1 MFTYRRVKNDKELE
15 EVYRL
20 RYQVY
25 CTECGFEDPKDHPG
39 GLEKDEFDEFAVHFV
54 AVDRSENIIGTVRL
68 VNNSELGFPVEK
80 FCNIDLDTARIPRD
94 GLGEISRLA
103 ISKTYR
109 RRAGDGVYGASS
121 GTPGLKPAKKEIV
134 DRRRKRPAIVLGLL
148 KALYRESKWMGT
160 VNWYAAMERPLHVLL
175 RRYGF
180 VFYPIGKEVHYHGY
194 RTPYIARIG
203 TIESEIAKRRPEI
216 FQLFTDWNRSP
227 SFDI

>member
-1 MFTYRRVKNDKELE
+1 MFTYRRVKNEEELK

-25 CTECGFEDPKDHPG
+25 CTECGFEDPKDHPS
-39 GLEKDEFDEFAVHFV
+39 GLEKDDFDEFSTHFI
-54 AVDRSENIIGTVRL
+54 AIDRAGDIIGTVRL
-68 VNNSELGFPVEK
+68 VNHSELGFPVEK
-80 FCNIDLDTARIPRD
+80 FCNIDIDTTRIPKD
-94 GLGEISRLA
+94 GIGEISRLA

-121 GTPGLKPAKKEIV
+121 GKPGLSKADKVLV

-160 VNWYAAMERPLHVLL
+160 VNWYAAMERPLYVLL
-175 RRYGF
+175 KRYGF
-180 VFYPIGKEVHYHGY
+180 VFNPIGKEVHYHGH

-203 TIESEIAKRRPEI
+203 AIESEIAKKRPEL

-227 SFDI
+227 SFDM

>member
-1 MFTYRRVKNDKELE
+1 MFTYRRVKNEEELQ

-25 CTECGFEDPKDHPG
+25 CTECGFEDPKNHPNG
-39 GLEKDEFDEFAVHFV
+39 IEKDDFDEFSTHFI
-54 AVDRSENIIGTVRL
+54 AIDRAGDIIGTVRL
-68 VNNSELGFPVEK
+68 VNFSELGFPVEK
-80 FCNIDLDTARIPRD
+80 FCNIDIDITRIPKD
-94 GLGEISRLA
+94 GIGEISRLA

-121 GTPGLKPAKKEIV
+121 GKLGLSKAGKVMV

-148 KALYRESKWMGT
+148 KALYRESKWMGI
-160 VNWYAAMERPLHVLL
+160 VNWYAAMEKPLHILL
-175 RRYGF
+175 KRYGF
-180 VFYPIGKEVHYHGY
+180 VFNPIGKEVHYHGY

-203 TIESEIAKRRPEI
+203 AIESEIAKKRPEL